1 MPIKQKI
8 RQIVCVVVPG
18 VDYSPIESYK
28 LIFSSYPCS
37 VTSSKMET
45 SAVYLL
51 NLLFPSSSTFFQNK
65 IKSFNNEFNKH

>member
-1 MPIKQKI
+1 M
-8 RQIVCVVVPG
+8 VCVVVPG
-18 VDYSPIESYK
+18 VDYPPREMYK
-28 LIFSSYPCS
+28 LIFSSYPFT

-51 NLLFPSSSTFFQNK
+51 NLLFLSSSTFFQNK